1 MKEGLTARNQ
11 KPSVPVPAIF
21 ELIQRSGDIPE
32 RDMYNT
38 FNMGVGLIIAIPKD
52 QVGHALDI
60 LAKAGERAYVVG
72 SVVKGDAGV
81 ELI

>member
-1 MKEGLTARNQ
+1 
-11 KPSVPVPAIF
+11 
-21 ELIQRSGDIPE
+21 
-32 RDMYNT
+32 
-38 FNMGVGLIIAIPKD
+38 MGVGLIIAIPKD

-60 LAKAGERAYVVG
+60 LAKAGERAYGVG